1 MEQHDEFYCIEWTG
15 KKIVREWMEPDTDG
29 TDEE

>member
-15 KKIVREWMEPDTDG
+15 KEIVSEWMERDTDG
-29 TDEE
+29 MDEE

>member
-15 KKIVREWMEPDTDG
+15 KEIVREWMELDTDG
-29 TDEE
+29 ADEE

>member
-15 KKIVREWMEPDTDG
+15 KEIVREWMESDTDG

>member
-15 KKIVREWMEPDTDG
+15 KEIVRELMEPDTDG
-29 TDEE
+29 ADEE

>member
-15 KKIVREWMEPDTDG
+15 KEIVREWMEHDTDG

>member
-15 KKIVREWMEPDTDG
+15 KEIAREWMEPDTDG
-29 TDEE
+29 ADEE